1 MKAKVT
7 LLVDKDTVEKAKNI
21 GINLSQFLEHNL
33 KRAISALE
41 EPNSNSTLS
50 NSLES
55 TLSSRKKEPREGFE
69 PSTSCLQGN

>member
-7 LLVDKDTVEKAKNI
+7 LLVDKDTVEKAKSI
-21 GINLSQFLEHNL
+21 GINLSQFFEHNL

-41 EPNSNSTLS
+41 EPNSNPALS
-50 NSLES
+50 NSPE
-55 TLSSRKKEPREGFE
+55 TTRSSKYKEPREGFE